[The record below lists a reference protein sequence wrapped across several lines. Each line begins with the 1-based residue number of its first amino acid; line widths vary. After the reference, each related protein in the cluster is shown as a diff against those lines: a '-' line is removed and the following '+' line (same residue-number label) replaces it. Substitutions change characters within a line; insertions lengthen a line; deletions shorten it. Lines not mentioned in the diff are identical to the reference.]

1 MAQAVDN
8 LNILPDGS
16 FAVVVRPTSY
26 ILQRALAANT
36 AEAITVPS
44 GAVYAVFGADCNF
57 AARYN
62 AATSGTAASFSDVTD
77 GSGCEINPT
86 IRYLYGVAEISV
98 ITAATTGNLS
108 VAFFS

>member
-1 MAQAVDN
+1 MAGTLDPLA
-8 LNILPDGS
+8 ILPDNS

-26 ILQRALAANT
+26 VQQRALAAGV
-36 AEAITVPS
+36 AEAIAVPT
-44 GAVYAVFGADCNF
+44 GAKYVIFGSDVGF

-62 AATSGTAASFSDVTD
+62 AGGGGTAATLADVTD

-86 IRYLYGVAEISV
+86 IRYIYGIQEISV

-108 VAFFS
+108 ATFFS